1 LHQADAIEVLKEC
14 LGNIKDR
21 GKAVNAFISIE
32 DKDFLQQQAS
42 EAQTRWLKGMH

>member
-1 LHQADAIEVLKEC
+1 MC
-14 LGNIKDR
+14 LFDSISLTNFGTCIKDR